1 MIQDSHKLATRSKT
15 EGPGP
20 NKARFS
26 VLFRRVL
33 GACAE
38 CVAAKMPQ
46 AGFRTGAC
54 GVSG

>member
-1 MIQDSHKLATRSKT
+1 MIEDLERMGTGSKT

-26 VLFRRVL
+26 LLFRRVL

-38 CVAAKMPQ
+38 CVAAKMWQ
-46 AGFRTGAC
+46 GGFGTRAC